1 MAIHA
6 QREIMCVLVCGLL
19 LAACGSTPSSQNVR
33 ENQRQLETAACKLI
47 SAPPTLTPAPG
58 SFEAISLPT
67 STLFALKKTDD
78 SSLQN
83 VVRAYDAAA
92 NVQDT
97 VAMIRALS
105 NGVKIC
111 HSLGL
116 RTES

>member
-1 MAIHA
+1 
-6 QREIMCVLVCGLL
+6 
-19 LAACGSTPSSQNVR
+19 
-33 ENQRQLETAACKLI
+33 
-47 SAPPTLTPAPG
+47 
-58 SFEAISLPT
+58 
-67 STLFALKKTDD
+67 LFALKKTDD

-92 NVQDT
+92 HARET

-116 RTES
+116 RTAS